1 MDQAVGKQAMVQ
13 SASPVSESEKNAI
26 IGGVLLS
33 MLLAALDQTIVAPAM
48 PTIARALGH
57 AEYLPWIVTGYLLTA
72 TAVAPLYGKISDV
85 LGRRPTIY
93 AAILIFLAGSLVSA
107 LAPNMLVLV
116 VGRAIQGAGGGG
128 LFALAQIVI
137 GDLVPPRER
146 AKYAAWISGTWAVA
160 SVAGPLLGGTFAEH
174 LHWSLIFWINL
185 PLGFLAMAIINNPLK
200 KLPIVAKHHRIDGL
214 GAVLLIVATALL
226 LLALNWGG
234 STYAWISPEILGLV
248 ACSAIFW
255 AAFAL
260 RLMRAA
266 EPLVSL
272 EVLGNR
278 IVLTGTLS
286 MFLLQAASVGLSVYL
301 PVYLQS
307 IIGLSVSESGT
318 AMLGLLLGTVAGAT
332 FSGQAIPRFVHY
344 KRIALIGDRG
354 IPARY
359 SGFSTLVEELA
370 VGLVRDVEMYQWVE
384 HSESK
389 TEKKL
394 GGSEETVTTYNYSK
408 EWRATD
414 VDSNQFRQPD
424 GHSNPQRAVDS
435 ARFTVETATVGAFTL
450 PGNRVAALGS
460 EKTIIPGAD
469 AIAAFRNAMGGQNVQ
484 VHNNLLYVGNDPRG
498 PQVGDLKISY
508 RRIDLAAASFI
519 GAQRGDSLRPYKTS
533 NGRELFLSAAGD
545 STADEMFESAKTE
558 NTVITWIV
566 RAGGLLGMFIGFAFI
581 LSILGVAADLIPFVG
596 SIVGFGT
603 SLIAFAA
610 TAVLGPVVIAIGWIA
625 YRPLLAIGI
634 VAAGVAVAAGIV
646 ALRRRA
652 ARPAAPSPT
661 GFGRPTA

>member
-1 MDQAVGKQAMVQ
+1 MNMDQAVGKQAMVQ

-234 STYAWISPEILGLV
+234 STYAWTSSEILGLV

-255 AAFAL
+255 AAFGL

-307 IIGLSVSESGT
+307 VIGLSVSESGT
-318 AMLGLLLGTVAGAT
+318 AMLGLLLGTVAGAS

-344 KRIALIGDRG
+344 KRIALIGV
-354 IPARY
+354 A
-359 SGFSTLVEELA
+359 FSILC
-370 VGLVRDVEMYQWVE
+370 VGLLSMIAGHATLLQVEVLT
-384 HSESK
+384 SLIG
-389 TEKKL
+389 L
-394 GGSEETVTTYNYSK
+394 GMGTTFPVSTIAVQN
-408 EWRATD
+408 
-414 VDSNQFRQPD
+414 
-424 GHSNPQRAVDS
+424 AVDQ
-435 ARFTVETATVGAFTL
+435 T
-450 PGNRVAALGS
+450 
-460 EKTIIPGAD
+460 
-469 AIAAFRNAMGGQNVQ
+469 
-484 VHNNLLYVGNDPRG
+484 H
-498 PQVGDLKISY
+498 
-508 RRIDLAAASFI
+508 
-519 GAQRGDSLRPYKTS
+519 
-533 NGRELFLSAAGD
+533 
-545 STADEMFESAKTE
+545 
-558 NTVITWIV
+558 
-566 RAGGLLGMFIGFAFI
+566 
-581 LSILGVAADLIPFVG
+581 LGVATGVLTFLRSLGSALGVAMLGAVALGYGMPLVAEGGVGHIEVSSALPFVM
-596 SIVGFGT
+596 IF
-603 SLIAFAA
+603 I
-610 TAVLGPVVIAIGWIA
+610 
-625 YRPLLAIGI
+625 
-634 VAAGVAVAAGIV
+634 AAGITLILSL
-646 ALRRRA
+646 AMLSLMPEKPLRGRQEH
-652 ARPAAPSPT
+652 AAPVL
-661 GFGRPTA
+661 GD